1 MGNADV
7 IRRDVTVS
15 LGDNTPSNGHGRE
28 PEFSAAVFP
37 QESGAQQTIL
47 ITGGMDD
54 DCRVL
59 SQVLRDWKLDVLH
72 CSNAEEAIR
81 ILSERPVLLVFCDL
95 RSGEAGF
102 DGLLQIIGLNAGSR
116 VVAIV
121 PECMGDGVYRAVMQ
135 MGAFNVIASPC
146 RRSDVQWSIIFAFR
160 HLADRA
166 EEGPIEL

>member
-7 IRRDVTVS
+7 TRRHVTPS
-15 LGDNTPSNGHGRE
+15 LGDNTPSNGHGIE
-28 PEFSAAVFP
+28 PEFSGAVFP

-47 ITGGMDD
+47 IAGGMDD

-59 SQVLRDWKLDVLH
+59 SQVLRDWKLDALQ
-72 CSNAEEAIR
+72 CSTAQEAIR
-81 ILSERPVLLVFCDL
+81 ILSERSVLLVFCDL

-102 DGLLQIIGLNAGSR
+102 DGLLQIIGLKPGSR

-121 PECMGDGVYRAVMQ
+121 PESMGDGVYRAVMQ

-146 RRSDVQWSIIFAFR
+146 RRSDVQWSIIFALR

-166 EEGPIEL
+166 KGPVEP